1 MNGKQAVEYIHSVS
15 WLGSRPG
22 LERIS
27 ELSEKMGD
35 PAKNF
40 RVIHVA
46 GTNGKGSFCSMT
58 ASILTKCGYKVGL
71 FTSPYVRYFNERIQI
86 NGEMI
91 SDNALGEITEYVKS
105 FADKMDDTPTE
116 FELLTAIAFEY
127 FARQRCDLVVL
138 EAGLGGRLDSTN
150 IVENPV
156 LSVIT
161 GISLDHTAI
170 LGDTEEKIAA
180 EKAGIIK
187 HGRPVLVGGMSHGAR
202 NVIAARAAEL
212 SSDVYFADYTKLSD
226 ARFSL
231 DKTEFSYKGKEYHLS
246 LLGEYQTRNAALV
259 LNAIEV
265 LRNIGV
271 EIPDSAVKE
280 GLATAKWPARFEV
293 ISKSPVAIYDGAHNP
308 EGIEAAVRNYK
319 LIFGDILPIVLTGV
333 MRDKDH
339 RVMTE
344 LLAKLALEVHTV
356 TPQNPRAMNADELS
370 AEFISLGAAAYAHT
384 ELGDGVKA
392 VMKIA
397 EEKNLP
403 ILILGSLYMYGEVME
418 AIESILYE
426 RN

>member
-1 MNGKQAVEYIHSVS
+1 MNGKQAVRYIHSVS

-27 ELSEKMGD
+27 ELNEKMND
-35 PAKNF
+35 PSKNF

-58 ASILTKCGYKVGL
+58 ASILAKCGYKTGL

-91 SDNALGEITEYVKS
+91 SDDDLGEITEYVKS
-105 FADKMDDTPTE
+105 FADKMEDTPTE

-127 FARQRCDLVVL
+127 FSRQNCDFVVL

-150 IVENPV
+150 VIKSPV

-187 HGRPVLVGGMSHGAR
+187 CGAPVLVGRVSREAR
-202 NVIAARAAEL
+202 DVIAARAAEL
-212 SSDVYFADYTKLSD
+212 SSEVYFADYTMLSD

-231 DKTEFSYKGKEYHLS
+231 DKTEFTYKGENYQLS

-265 LRNIGV
+265 LREIGV
-271 EIPDSAVKE
+271 DIPGSAVIT
-280 GLATAKWPARFEV
+280 GLSSARWPARFEMV
-293 ISKSPVAIYDGAHNP
+293 SKSPVVIYDGAHNP

-319 LIFGDILPIVLTGV
+319 LLFGNVSPVVLTGV

-344 LLAKLALEVHTV
+344 LISGLAFEVHTV
-356 TPQNPRAMNADELS
+356 TPQNPRAMSAQELA
-370 AEFISLGAAAYAHT
+370 AEYTSLGADAYAHAD
-384 ELGDGVKA
+384 LCDGVKA
-392 VMKIA
+392 VTEIA
-397 EEKNLP
+397 KEKNIP
-403 ILILGSLYMYGEVME
+403 ALILGSLYMYGEVMD
-418 AIESILYE
+418 AIETLAQE
-426 RN
+426 RT